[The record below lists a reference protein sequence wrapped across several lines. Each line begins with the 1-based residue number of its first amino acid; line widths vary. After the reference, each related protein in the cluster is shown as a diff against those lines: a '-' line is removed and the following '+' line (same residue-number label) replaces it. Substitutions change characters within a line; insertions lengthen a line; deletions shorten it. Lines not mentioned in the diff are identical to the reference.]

1 MKKLFVNV
9 LCFVIAMSLCACGA
23 SPVIT
28 NDSGAATVTESNTE
42 KTDGE
47 NQGVTEKENSEI
59 DFTLDEGNI
68 KFVKFVKAAPELTDQ
83 ENALVFIFEY
93 TNYQDRPSN
102 VQSTFWIR
110 CFQNGAELNDSVS
123 YSGAA
128 KEQYDLI
135 QSFFSEALKG
145 GTVTFGKLVYP
156 KDNSPITVM
165 VEKQGSKDEYQMM
178 EVDISAPSSEK
189 KNSGTTGETQGS
201 ADADV
206 VTDVS
211 AEEVDEL
218 LQGTWELPNG
228 KFVFRHG
235 NVIIYPT
242 DAVLAGTYEI
252 NTGDSAVVV
261 TVKAS
266 DGDVKMTLPFEYSN
280 GALTLRNNRG
290 VELTKVE

>member
-42 KTDGE
+42 RTDGE

-68 KFVKFVKAAPELTDQ
+68 KFVKFDKADPELTDQ
-83 ENALVFIFEY
+83 ENALIFIFDY

-102 VQSTFWIR
+102 VQGTFWIR

-123 YSGAA
+123 YRVVD
-128 KEQYDLI
+128 KEQYYLI
-135 QSFFSEALKG
+135 QSFYSEALKG

-156 KDNSPITVM
+156 KDNSPITIM

-178 EVDISAPSSEK
+178 EVDISAPSSEN

-266 DGDVKMTLPFEYSN
+266 DGDVKMTLSFEYSN

>member
-68 KFVKFVKAAPELTDQ
+68 KFVKFDKADPELTDQ
-83 ENALVFIFEY
+83 ENALIFIFDY

-102 VQSTFWIR
+102 VQGTFWIR

-123 YSGAA
+123 YRVVD
-128 KEQYDLI
+128 KEQYYLI
-135 QSFFSEALKG
+135 QSFYSEALKG

-178 EVDISAPSSEK
+178 EVDISAPFSEN

-252 NTGDSAVVV
+252 NKGDSAVVV

>member
-1 MKKLFVNV
+1 MKKPFINV
-9 LCFVIAMSLCACGA
+9 ICFVIAMSLCACGA

-47 NQGVTEKENSEI
+47 NQGVTEKENNEI
-59 DFTLDEGNI
+59 NFTLDEGNI
-68 KFVKFVKAAPELTDQ
+68 KFVKFDKADPELTDQ
-83 ENALVFIFEY
+83 ENALIFIFDY

-102 VQSTFWIR
+102 VQGTFWIR

-123 YSGAA
+123 YRVVD
-128 KEQYDLI
+128 KEQYNLI
-135 QSFFSEALKG
+135 QSFYSEALKG

-156 KDNSPITVM
+156 KDNSPITIM

-178 EVDISAPSSEK
+178 EVDISVPSSE
-189 KNSGTTGETQGS
+189 NQNPGETQGS
-201 ADADV
+201 AAAEV
-206 VTDVS
+206 IAEVS
-211 AEEVDEL
+211 AEEVDEA

-228 KFVFRHG
+228 KFVFKHG

-252 NTGDSAVVV
+252 NMDDSAVVV

-266 DGDVKMTLPFEYSN
+266 DGDVRMTLPFEYSN
-280 GALTLRNNRG
+280 NVLTLSNNRG
-290 VELTKVE
+290 VEFTKVE